1 MGPFPTLLSAFIL
14 AFANFIGILIP
25 IKTYTPRKWWLSFS
39 GGVAVAYVFIHLIPE
54 LHKITSVAG
63 DPLTFSLA
71 LIGTI
76 VYFGAAK
83 FVKQS
88 KSSPDSRL
96 AFIIQMTALIP
107 YFFAV
112 GYFLERS
119 NTLTAL
125 GSYTIAV
132 GLHLIGFGFDQKEDH
147 GERYTIWVAG
157 TLAVVLIAGTIISYF
172 YKFDELTLDLLLA
185 FVTGG
190 ILLNSIKE
198 EIPTANQSSFWAF
211 AVGAVSIGFLLLLGF

>member
-1 MGPFPTLLSAFIL
+1 M
-14 AFANFIGILIP
+14 
-25 IKTYTPRKWWLSFS
+25 
-39 GGVAVAYVFIHLIPE
+39 
-54 LHKITSVAG
+54 
-63 DPLTFSLA
+63 
-71 LIGTI
+71 IGTV

-83 FVKQS
+83 YVKQS
-88 KSSPDSRL
+88 KSNSDSRL
-96 AFIIQMTALIP
+96 AFVIQMTALIP
-107 YFFAV
+107 YFFTV

-119 NTLTAL
+119 NTLTVL

-157 TLAVVLIAGTIISYF
+157 TLAVVLIAGTITSYL

-211 AVGAVSIGFLLLLGF
+211 SVGAISIGVLLLLGL